1 MIISEDLF
9 MREIKETTKDVCEVT
24 CIHEDTVQRVKHKLT
39 QEEPASVSQIFK
51 ALSDQTRLTIAYALL
66 QEEELCVCDVANIVG
81 SSNATASHHLRH
93 LKKLGLAR
101 YRKQGKLAYYS
112 LDDDHVKQMIQL
124 AFTHHEEVK
133 HRD

>member
-1 MIISEDLF
+1 MQKANAE
-9 MREIKETTKDVCEVT
+9 KDVCEVT
-24 CIHEDTVQRVKHKLT
+24 CIHEDTVNRVKENLEK
-39 QEEPASVSQIFK
+39 EEPASVAQIFK

-112 LDDDHVKQMIQL
+112 LDDEHVKQIIHL